1 MQFYNSGY
9 TQDFAG
15 GGGGAN
21 PPQPNGYQ
29 PTPQGSA
36 YLRRPSGGSPAA
48 RSLSAAFG
56 AAGLEDEPPLLEGIV
71 PFSKSDSFSS
81 FFVLLR
87 PPSFSILLS
96 PTCIVFLIITRT
108 RHQL

>member
-29 PTPQGSA
+29 PTPHGSA

-56 AAGLEDEPPLLEGIV
+56 AAGLEDEPPLLEGLIHSHLA
-71 PFSKSDSFSS
+71 PPS
-81 FFVLLR
+81 FFIILR
-87 PPSFSILLS
+87 PPSSSFFLNPSFSYLHCLS
-96 PTCIVFLIITRT
+96 YFY
-108 RHQL
+108 